1 MSNGTEWAPAPKFPG
16 YEVSK
21 NHLVRN
27 MKTKRIVPQRHA
39 NIFDRE
45 RKPTVTLIHR
55 NDRPVN
61 VFVEELVR
69 SAFGGN

>member
-27 MKTKRIVPQRHA
+27 IKSKRIVPQKYDPFA
-39 NIFDRE
+39 RE
-45 RKPTVTLIHR
+45 RKAKVTLIGR
-55 NDRPVN
+55 NDHPVD
-61 VFVEELVR
+61 VFVEEIIR
-69 SAFGGN
+69 SAFGGK